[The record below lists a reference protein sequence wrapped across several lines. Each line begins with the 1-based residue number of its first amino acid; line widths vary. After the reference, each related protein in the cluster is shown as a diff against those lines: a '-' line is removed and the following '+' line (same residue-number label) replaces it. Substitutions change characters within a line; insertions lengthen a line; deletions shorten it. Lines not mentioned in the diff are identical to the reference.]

1 MASGF
6 VFTTFLLAAGL
17 VQAASQT
24 EAPDTEVGT
33 FQSGSCRIRYIA
45 AGEGEPL
52 ILLHGWMSEASNWG
66 PGTRAKPV
74 IKAPAGF
81 RVIAPDLR
89 GHGESDKP
97 HDDAAYGAEV
107 AQDVIRLMDHLE
119 LKRAHIAGYSMGAYV
134 AGKVVDLAP
143 DRVISVTY
151 GGSSPVLS
159 HRAVKG
165 FADAESFGRAVASG
179 QLGQYLLDTMPAGR
193 TQPSLEVANQW
204 AERTFANQDVKAL
217 AAAGRTLNELEV
229 SVERMRSLNVP
240 TLFIYGAAESKYVL
254 DRIAEARE
262 VMPKAEVV
270 EIPGADHVTTL
281 RSPRFSSSLV
291 EFLQRHR
298 QSSPPDS
305 KG

>member
-107 AQDVIRLMDHLE
+107 AQDVIRLMEHLE
-119 LKRAHIAGYSMGAYV
+119 LKRVHIAGYSMGAYV

-165 FADAESFGRAVASG
+165 FADAESFSRAVASG

-204 AERTFANQDVKAL
+204 AERNFANQDVKAL

-229 SVERMRSLNVP
+229 SADRMRSLSVP

-270 EIPGADHVTTL
+270 EIPGANHITTL
-281 RSPRFSSSLV
+281 RSPKFSSSLV
-291 EFLQRHR
+291 EFLQRHKQGQPTTQR
-298 QSSPPDS
+298 
-305 KG
+305 